1 MVRKGGGLER
11 LELCGH
17 DLYRWSKDP
26 RRPNRREGLRPA
38 RGGISRRV
46 RAVPMVRREPRRKTG
61 LERRGQR
68 AAPTRTRR
76 DEPRLARRAPLGAAR
91 RARELAPQADGDDAE
106 FGHLHLS
113 PRRWFT
119 HALHP
124 SLSGGHER
132 LHEGCGLPRRNSG
145 YEG

>member
-26 RRPNRREGLRPA
+26 RRPNRRESLRPA

-76 DEPRLARRAPLGAAR
+76 DEPRLARRAPLGE
-91 RARELAPQADGDDAE
+91 RES
-106 FGHLHLS
+106 S
-113 PRRWFT
+113 PLRPT
-119 HALHP
+119 GTTP
-124 SLSGGHER
+124 
-132 LHEGCGLPRRNSG
+132 NSG
-145 YEG
+145 IFIYH